1 MIISCQPLAISCQFI
16 EILIKIYN
24 CGQGLL
30 SVDLEKM
37 PTYIDVIKFENEAPA
52 NTIRLKCR
60 SRNLLPT
67 TFETYS
73 ENFVNRQLL
82 IPLGKTQCIFL
93 MITFRKQP

>member
-1 MIISCQPLAISCQFI
+1 MDKDCC
-16 EILIKIYN
+16 
-24 CGQGLL
+24 LL

-82 IPLGKTQCIFL
+82 IPLGKTQCVFFDDNFPETTL
-93 MITFRKQP
+93 NNKKRLPKLVR